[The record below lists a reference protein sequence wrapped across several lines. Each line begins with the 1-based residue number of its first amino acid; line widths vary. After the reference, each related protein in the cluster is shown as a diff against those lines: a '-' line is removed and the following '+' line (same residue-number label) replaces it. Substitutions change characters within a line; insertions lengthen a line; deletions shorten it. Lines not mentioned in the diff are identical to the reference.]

1 MATLNSFMSEIFSIP
16 SEKVKDFINNNNDS
30 IILDV
35 RTEEEWNMVGK
46 PDGEALNV
54 KTLFIS
60 LLIGSD
66 RQRNE
71 NFTKDFN
78 KKKISKKNNILIICR
93 SGVRSM
99 AAAELL
105 QQQGYKNLI
114 NISDGFEGNPAT
126 GEGWKKSNLPCK

>member
-1 MATLNSFMSEIFSIP
+1 MSEIFNIP
-16 SEKVKDFINNNNDS
+16 SKKIKDFLNDNS
-30 IILDV
+30 NSVVLDV
-35 RTEEEWNMVGK
+35 RTEEEWNNVGK
-46 PDGEALNV
+46 PDAESLNS

-60 LLIGSD
+60 ILLGPD
-66 RQRNE
+66 RQKNE
-71 NFTKDFN
+71 NFVQEFLDKKVPKKDN
-78 KKKISKKNNILIICR
+78 VLIICR

-99 AAAELL
+99 AAAKLL

>member
-1 MATLNSFMSEIFSIP
+1 MSEIFNIP
-16 SEKVKDFINNNNDS
+16 SEKIKDFLNDNS
-30 IILDV
+30 NSVVLDV
-35 RTEEEWNMVGK
+35 RTEEEWNSVGK
-46 PDGEALNV
+46 PDAESLNS

-60 LLIGSD
+60 ILLGPD
-66 RQRNE
+66 RQKNE
-71 NFTKDFN
+71 NFVQEFLDKKVFKKDN
-78 KKKISKKNNILIICR
+78 VLIICR

-99 AAAELL
+99 AAAKLL

>member
-1 MATLNSFMSEIFSIP
+1 MSEIFSIP

-30 IILDV
+30 VILDV

-60 LLIGSD
+60 LLIGPD

-78 KKKISKKNNILIICR
+78 EKKISKKII
-93 SGVRSM
+93 
-99 AAAELL
+99 
-105 QQQGYKNLI
+105 
-114 NISDGFEGNPAT
+114 F
-126 GEGWKKSNLPCK
+126 

>member
-1 MATLNSFMSEIFSIP
+1 MSEIFNIP
-16 SEKVKDFINNNNDS
+16 SKKVKDFLNDNPNS
-30 IILDV
+30 VVHDV
-35 RTEEEWNMVGK
+35 RTEEEWSSIGK
-46 PDGEALNV
+46 PDAESLNS

-60 LLIGSD
+60 LLLGPD
-66 RQRNE
+66 RQKNE
-71 NFTKDFN
+71 NFVKDFID
-78 KKKISKKNNILIICR
+78 KKVSKKDNVLIICR

-99 AAAELL
+99 AAAKLL